1 MDTSSPVVI
10 PELPPVPVTP
20 AEGLSLLRDLV
31 ISLWVEWG
39 ADPEDYV
46 VQFMSILSDVVKK
59 PLLKFDEG
67 AGEFVKQLNAHINTN
82 WMHDYWRIFQLTF
95 FTELGNDRERILD
108 EFVRMVNRVMSEAT
122 DDDKLIIKAIQPSPG
137 NVPGVAPEWLKGVRT
152 NLGQLVLLAV
162 KIYVQSVRVTTIPNE
177 GKEGS
182 K

>member
-1 MDTSSPVVI
+1 MDLSPTAA

-39 ADPEDYV
+39 ADPEEPV
-46 VQFMSILSDVVKK
+46 EQFMSILSDIVKK

-67 AGEFVKQLNAHINTN
+67 AKEFVSQLNAHINTN
-82 WMHDYWRIFQLTF
+82 MMHDYWRVFQLTF

-108 EFVRMVNRVMSEAT
+108 EFVLMVRRVMNEAT
-122 DDDKLIIKAIQPSPG
+122 DDTNLVIKAIQPPPG
-137 NVPGVAPEWLKGVRT
+137 NVPSPAPDWMKSVRA

-162 KIYVQSVRVTTIPNE
+162 KIYVQSVRVTIIADNKKD
-177 GKEGS
+177 GK
-182 K
+182 